1 MAWPQIASSASIS
14 ATPKLTV
21 KLGES
26 QDVRGAK
33 MTEPRK
39 INTALSRGNQAI
51 RNGNHEYEHRNIA
64 LQSA

>member
-1 MAWPQIASSASIS
+1 VVAWPQIASSASIS

-39 INTALSRGNQAI
+39 INTALSRGDK
-51 RNGNHEYEHRNIA
+51 EW
-64 LQSA
+64 